1 MPNLIV
7 AFFVDPK
14 IATFLN
20 RPNLKLIIKSL
31 VLRITVHLMELQ
43 EKDIRLFQSS
53 LRKHS
58 NYNFDDYSIT
68 SLRRRLTRILLEVDS
83 NMEDLIAGMETDKET
98 LAHIVGKLTVHTTE
112 LFRDPPI
119 WKEIKKTLLPSWKGR
134 STINIWHPGC
144 STGQEVYSML
154 MVLESLDMLD
164 KSRICASDLNP
175 KVLDTA
181 RLGRY
186 RYRFN
191 QSYLENFD
199 KVLLGGEGNILPEHE
214 KAWKRYFS
222 IDQKRDALQM
232 HATLC
237 AKPVYKKLDLVQ
249 DSNLFLSKFD
259 LIVCRNVIIYFNND
273 LQNKVFDLFYNNM
286 KPGGVLILGVHE
298 SILGPA
304 SRKFKKQGPFYTRIA
319 E

>member
-1 MPNLIV
+1 
-7 AFFVDPK
+7 
-14 IATFLN
+14 
-20 RPNLKLIIKSL
+20 
-31 VLRITVHLMELQ
+31 MELQ
-43 EKDIRLFQSS
+43 EKDIRLFQFA
-53 LRKHS
+53 LRKFS

-83 NMEDLIAGMETDKET
+83 NMEDLIAEMEANKET
-98 LAHIVGKLTVHTTE
+98 MTLIIGKLTVHTTE
-112 LFRDPPI
+112 LFRDPPV
-119 WKEIKKTLLPSWKGR
+119 WKEIRETLLPSWKER
-134 STINIWHPGC
+134 SALNIWHPGC

-154 MVLESLDMLD
+154 MVLKDLDMLE

-186 RYRFN
+186 RYHFN

-199 KVLLGGEGNILPEHE
+199 KVMLGGEGNILPEQ
-214 KAWKRYFS
+214 KTAWKRYFS
-222 IDQKRDALQM
+222 IDQKQDALQM
-232 HATLC
+232 HASLC
-237 AKPVYKKLDLVQ
+237 SKPVYKKLDLVQ

-273 LQNKVFDLFYNNM
+273 LQNRVFDLFYNNL
-286 KPGGVLILGVHE
+286 KPGGVMILGVHE

-304 SRKFKKQGPFYTRIA
+304 SRKFKKQGSFYTRTA